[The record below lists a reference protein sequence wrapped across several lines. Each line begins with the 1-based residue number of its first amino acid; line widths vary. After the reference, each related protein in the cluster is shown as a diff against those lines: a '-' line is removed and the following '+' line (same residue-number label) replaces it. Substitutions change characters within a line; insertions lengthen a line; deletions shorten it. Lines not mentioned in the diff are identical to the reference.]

1 MERFLVSSH
10 DDKMPAGVR
19 LLAAMMGA
27 GALLAMGALTAAGVS
42 ASESSPEPTFGETST
57 QTTAPATLETPF
69 ATPPI
74 TSTAAEG

>member
-1 MERFLVSSH
+1 MNSA

-19 LLAAMMGA
+19 LTAAMMGV
-27 GALLAMGALTAAGVS
+27 GAVLAMGALTVAGVS
-42 ASESSPEPTFGETST
+42 TNQSSPDTSFGETST
-57 QTTAPATLETPF
+57 QTTAPSTLETPF

>member
-1 MERFLVSSH
+1 MNSQ
-10 DDKMPAGVR
+10 DDNTPTGVR
-19 LLAAMMGA
+19 LMAAMMGA

-42 ASESSPEPTFGETST
+42 ANESSPDPTFGETST
-57 QTTAPATLETPF
+57 QTTAPSTLETPF